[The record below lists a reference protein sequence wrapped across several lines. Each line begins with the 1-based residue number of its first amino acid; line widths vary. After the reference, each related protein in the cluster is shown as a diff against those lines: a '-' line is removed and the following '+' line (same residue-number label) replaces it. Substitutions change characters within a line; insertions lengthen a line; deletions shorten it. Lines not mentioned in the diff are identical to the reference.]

1 MIELLQ
7 EANKCGVSEVRSMQK
22 NIEHDVSCSMWF
34 IIVLG
39 VKYNVCGFKHF
50 VLIYL

>member
-7 EANKCGVSEVRSMQK
+7 EANECAVSEVMCMQK
-22 NIEHDVSCSMWF
+22 NIEHCVSCSVWF

-39 VKYNVCGFKHF
+39 VRYNVCGFKYF
-50 VLIYL
+50 SLIYL